1 MLDRVSQRA
10 EKEAS
15 WRLHLEAQSRS
26 GGSVRAYCRR
36 HGLLQSSFRFWRQ
49 SIARRDLEGQLSTRA
64 EGAGLVA
71 VQVVD
76 ELALPS
82 ANKGRLEI
90 ELVGGLVV
98 RLREDVG
105 VECLQQVLRACQKV
119 SRSNVGSTREAVR
132 SC

>member
-1 MLDRVSQRA
+1 MLDRVSRRA

-15 WRLHLEAQSRS
+15 WRCHLEAQSSS
-26 GGSVRAYCRR
+26 GESIRGYCRR
-36 HGLLQSSFRFWRQ
+36 HGLLQSSFHFWRCA
-49 SIARRDLEGQLSTRA
+49 IANRDLGVPSSKRA

-71 VQVVD
+71 VQIVG

-82 ANKGRLEI
+82 SNRGLLEI

-105 VECLQQVLRACQKV
+105 VESLEQVLRACQQV
-119 SRSNVGSTREAVR
+119 CLANGGSAREEVGS
-132 SC
+132 C